1 MIGLAAAI
9 VLNVMIVGA
18 VRPVE
23 VETACHTS
31 GPLKRRYKEWGLT
44 TTGCDGEA
52 HVDWRC

>member
-1 MIGLAAAI
+1 MIGLTVTI
-9 VLNVMIVGA
+9 VLSVMIVGA
-18 VRPVE
+18 VGPVE

-31 GPLKRRYKEWGLT
+31 GPLKRRYKEWGLA